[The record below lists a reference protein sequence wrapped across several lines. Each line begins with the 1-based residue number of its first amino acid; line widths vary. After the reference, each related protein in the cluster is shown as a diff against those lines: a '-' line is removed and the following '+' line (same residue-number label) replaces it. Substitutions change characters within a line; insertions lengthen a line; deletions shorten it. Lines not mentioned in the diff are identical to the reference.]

1 MLNHAFDASA
11 FLKGLTSRPGV
22 YRMLDAEG
30 KVLYVGKARN
40 LKRRLSSYFRK
51 SGLAP
56 KTRALVNQ
64 IYEIETIVTHTEN
77 EALILENNLIKALQ
91 PRYNVL
97 LKDDKNYPYVF
108 LSSDDFP
115 RLGFHRGAKRVPGQ
129 YFGPY
134 PSIGSVRQT
143 LRLLQEVFPV
153 RQCEDSFYRNRS
165 RPCLQYQ
172 IKRCTAP
179 CVGLID
185 KESYHQDVQ
194 HAIMFLEGRDQQVI
208 DELAAR
214 MEKASQQ
221 LAFEQAAFYRD
232 RIGSLR
238 RIQERQYI
246 SGKEMD
252 IDVLGVAVRG
262 GVACVEVFFIRG
274 GRNLGNKTFLPKFQ
288 GNLTPRELLSAF
300 IPQYYFNREIPPTL
314 VLSHQPEDME
324 LLAEVLSEQAGK
336 KIMLLRPTR
345 GSKIRWV
352 KMALTNAEINLSRR
366 LVKRTNIT
374 QRLES
379 LQQLLGWTNLPQ
391 RIECFDISHTGGKA
405 TVASCVVFDKEG
417 PCNTDYRR
425 FNIEGITP
433 GDDYAALRQALTRR
447 YRRLKKGEGKLP
459 DLLVIDGGKGQLAQ
473 AVTVLREMEI
483 EEITVLG
490 IAKGPE
496 RKAGKETLFL
506 AGHDTPIIVAPD
518 SPALHLLQH
527 LRDEAHRFAVANH
540 RQRRIKGHKISP
552 LETIPGLGPK
562 RRQKLLIQL
571 GGLREVARAGVE
583 ELVRVPGISLDLAQR
598 IYDSFHGRE

>member
-1 MLNHAFDASA
+1 MPNPAFDAYA
-11 FLKGLTSRPGV
+11 FLNNLTSRPGV

-51 SGLAP
+51 TGLAT
-56 KTRALVNQ
+56 KTRSLVSQ
-64 IYEIETIVTHTEN
+64 ICDIEIIVTHTEN

-97 LKDDKNYPYVF
+97 LRDDKSYPYIF
-108 LSSDDFP
+108 LSADDFP
-115 RLGFHRGAKRVPGQ
+115 RLGFHRGAKRTPGQ

-134 PSIGSVRQT
+134 PSVGAMRQT

-153 RQCEDSFYRNRS
+153 RQCEDGFYRNRS

-185 KESYHQDVQ
+185 KERYHQDVQ
-194 HAIMFLEGRDQQVI
+194 HAVMFLEGRDQQVI
-208 DELAAR
+208 DELVAR
-214 MEKASQQ
+214 MEEASQQ
-221 LAFEQAAFYRD
+221 LAFEQAAYYRD
-232 RIGSLR
+232 RIASLR

-246 SGKEMD
+246 SGEEVD
-252 IDVLGVAVRG
+252 IDVLGAAVKG
-262 GVACVEVFFIRG
+262 STACIEVFFIRG

-300 IPQYYFNREIPPTL
+300 IPQYYLNREIPPTL

-324 LLAEVLSEQAGK
+324 LLTEVLSEQAGR

-352 KMALTNAEINLSRR
+352 KMALTNAEINLNRC
-366 LVKRTNIT
+366 LVKKTSIVERFK
-374 QRLES
+374 S

-391 RIECFDISHTGGKA
+391 RLECFDISHTRGEA
-405 TVASCVVFDKEG
+405 TVASCVVFDREG
-417 PCNTDYRR
+417 PNSTDYRR
-425 FNIEGITP
+425 FNIEGVTP

-447 YRRLKKGEGKLP
+447 YRRLKKGEGMLP

-473 AVTVLREMEI
+473 AVAVLREIGI
-483 EEITVLG
+483 EETTVLG

-496 RKAGKETLFL
+496 RKAGQETLLL
-506 AGHDTPIIVAPD
+506 AGRDTPVIVAPD

-527 LRDEAHRFAVANH
+527 IRDEAHRFAITSH
-540 RQRRIKGHKISP
+540 RKRRIKGHKISP

-562 RRQKLLIQL
+562 RRQRLLTQL

-583 ELVRVPGISLDLAQR
+583 ELARVPGISPGLAQR
-598 IYDSFHGRE
+598 IYDSFHG